1 MRLNHNV
8 HLRVTQSRIQ
18 NLLIPIPTPIPTP
31 VPTPIPTPVPTP
43 VPTPASTLTLMP
55 TLMQM
60 LILTL
65 TLTLTLTLIR
75 EVSITPDIFIL
86 THDIFLEILLDR
98 PLMSKVF

>member
-18 NLLIPIPTPIPTP
+18 NLLIPI
-31 VPTPIPTPVPTP
+31 PTPIPTPVPTP

-75 EVSITPDIFIL
+75 EVSITTDIFIL
-86 THDIFLEILLDR
+86 THDIFLEIPLDR